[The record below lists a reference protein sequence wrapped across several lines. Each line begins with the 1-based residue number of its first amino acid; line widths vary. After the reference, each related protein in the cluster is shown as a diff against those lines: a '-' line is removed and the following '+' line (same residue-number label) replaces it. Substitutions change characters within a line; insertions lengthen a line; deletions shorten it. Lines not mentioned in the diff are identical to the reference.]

1 MDLDINERSALVT
14 GASAGIGRGI
24 AKVLAA
30 EGLQLAVVARRGHL
44 LEELADELSAA
55 GLTRP
60 VVIVGDL
67 ASDKGPAVIAAA
79 AREGLGPVDI
89 LINNAGMSAPMSWDA
104 PEQIWSDTMALNFT
118 AVRRLTHLLAPSMQ
132 KRQWGRVINVTGN
145 MEVTGPNAAIPAKAA
160 VHLWAKGLSRALGG
174 KGITV
179 NCIIPGR
186 IMSEQI
192 VERLMPDPV
201 AREAFARQEI
211 PAGYLGEPE
220 DIGHLVAFLASPLA
234 RYINGE
240 LIHVD
245 GGLRRY
251 AL

>member
-1 MDLDINERSALVT
+1 MDLDIRGRSALVT

-24 AKVLAA
+24 AKILAA
-30 EGLQLAVVARRGHL
+30 EGLQIAVVARRGNL
-44 LEELADELSAA
+44 LEELADELAAA
-55 GLTRP
+55 GLARP

-67 ASDKGPAVIAAA
+67 ASDDGPESIAAA

-89 LINNAGMSAPMSWDA
+89 LINNAGMSAPISWDA
-104 PEQIWSDTMALNFT
+104 PEQIWGDTMALNFD
-118 AVRRLTHLLAPSMQ
+118 AVRRLTHQLAPSMQ
-132 KRQWGRVINVTGN
+132 ERQWGRVVNVTGN

-160 VHLWAKGLSRALGG
+160 VHLWAKGLSRALGND
-174 KGITV
+174 GITV

-192 VERLMPDPV
+192 TERLMPDPV

-220 DIGHLVAFLASPLA
+220 DIGHLVAFLSSPLA

-240 LIHVD
+240 IVHVD

>member
-1 MDLDINERSALVT
+1 MELDITGRSALVT

-30 EGLQLAVVARRGHL
+30 EGMRLAVVARRGHL
-44 LEELADELSAA
+44 LEELADELAAA
-55 GLTRP
+55 GLARP
-60 VVIVGDL
+60 LVIVGDL
-67 ASDKGPAVIAAA
+67 ASDEGPDTVAAA
-79 AREGLGPVDI
+79 ASEGLGPIDI
-89 LINNAGMSAPMSWDA
+89 LVNNAGMSAPVSWDA
-104 PEQIWSDTMALNFT
+104 PEQVWTDTMALNFT
-118 AVRRLTHLLAPSMQ
+118 AVRRLTHLLAPAMQ

-174 KGITV
+174 DGVTV
-179 NCIIPGR
+179 NCVIPGR
-186 IMSEQI
+186 IMSEQMI
-192 VERLMPDPV
+192 ERLMPDPA

>member
-1 MDLDINERSALVT
+1 MELDISGRTALVT
-14 GASAGIGRGI
+14 GASVGIGRGI
-24 AKVLAA
+24 AKVLAG
-30 EGLQLAVVARRGHL
+30 EGLRIAVVARRGNL
-44 LEELADELSAA
+44 LEELADELGTAGYERPLIIAA
-55 GLTRP
+55 
-60 VVIVGDL
+60 DL
-67 ASDKGPAVIAAA
+67 ARDDGPETVAAA
-79 AREGLGPVDI
+79 ARDGLGPIDI
-89 LINNAGMSAPMSWDA
+89 LINNAGMSAPAPWDA

-118 AVRRLTHLLAPSMQ
+118 AVRRLTQRLVPEMQ
-132 KRQWGRVINVTGN
+132 QRTWGRVINITGN

-174 KGITV
+174 DGITV

-192 VERLMPDPV
+192 VERLMPDPA

-240 LIHVD
+240 VVHVD